1 MNAAVY
7 PASRSY
13 YQKVLPAVKSLLYH
27 SKVEQVVLLIEDDE
41 YPGYLPEPVI
51 TMNAQ
56 KVFSPYLAPNGPNVT
71 RAPHAYLSIART
83 IYAGPLWTMGY
94 RRILSLDA
102 DTIVA
107 QDIGD
112 EPWTM
117 DLDGCH
123 VAGVPEVK
131 LSAEC
136 HPPAQTARKDAPHD
150 EHGPVPVAGAGLHQR
165 TLPDQTTGSG
175 MEHQP
180 VYLWG

>member
-56 KVFSPYLAPNGPNVT
+56 KVFGQYLVPNGPNVT

-83 IYAGPLWTMGY
+83 IYAGPLWTAGY

-102 DTIVA
+102 DTILT
-107 QDIGD
+107 QDVGD

-117 DLDGCH
+117 ELDGCH
-123 VAGVPEVK
+123 VAGVPEIK
-131 LSAEC
+131 LTRSWA
-136 HPPAQTARKDAPHD
+136 
-150 EHGPVPVAGAGLHQR
+150 GPTSTQV
-165 TLPDQTTGSG
+165 
-175 MEHQP
+175 
-180 VYLWG
+180 